1 MTIDPSL
8 PNGQD
13 IPLDPAMPDD
23 PYEVYTPQHRTLI
36 RRWFDWLLPRK
47 GWVFALALVWLV
59 AGIATFLNLKRD
71 LFPDLTLPSLSLLIQ
86 SPGRAASEL
95 ELTVAQPVEQ
105 AVGGLPGVKRVI
117 TTVQA
122 EVVQVVVAFEGDT
135 DPWRA
140 RQLVA
145 ERLSGVIG
153 NFPAGTRPPLMS
165 SAAGRLQE
173 IQEIVLEG
181 PSIDPM
187 RLRDHTEKV
196 LVPRLQAVRGV
207 ARVERLGGEERQ
219 LQVTL
224 DPERMR
230 LQGVSLDQ
238 VADAMNGSAQDTAA
252 GIMEI
257 QDKGW
262 FMTVGSLAATPEEIR
277 HLPLKTH
284 RGMVQLGDVADVR
297 EGPAFRRGLARHEG
311 HEDVSLRVVKQ
322 PTADVLSTAIEV
334 RKALDELRKGLPE
347 GMSLTLMYDQGNLVT
362 HALNGV
368 TVALLLGGIFV
379 ALVLILLLGN
389 FRAALLV
396 IVTLPLATFGA
407 AIPLQAMGMGLNA
420 MTLGGLAIS
429 VGLLVDAAVI
439 MVENLAHRLHQHRD
453 HIEPR
458 RVALT
463 RAAAEVGVPIL
474 TAVLVILAVFIPL
487 LAIGGLAGRLYAPLA
502 VAVASAMTLS
512 LILSFTL
519 VPALVERFLP
529 PGTSLE
535 EPRFVVAIK
544 RFYKPRL
551 EWAMRHGAIVRGL
564 ALGLTIPSIWLAVNL
579 GSNFLPKLDE
589 GALMLNSRLPA
600 ETSLAAVDEA
610 NIQLEQKLAKV
621 SGVASVYRR
630 TGRGEL
636 TEDPMPHT
644 ISDVLVIL
652 DGKRNTKAVE
662 RDVAEAIE
670 DLPYPIELTTPMQMR
685 ISEGIGGTP
694 ADLQVKLF
702 NPDLDALQAKLPE
715 IQEMLSKVE
724 GVASVSPDGGG
735 PLPKWRIVPDEDALR
750 RLNVPRTLVAQTLKA
765 SLQGLE
771 TETRFDGPQRIE
783 RILRFP
789 NDGRVSP
796 EKLKRLPIVL
806 EDGRIV
812 ELGQVTRFD
821 ETVTPSLIRREATQR
836 RLAVNLRTKGDLG
849 GTATRVEKAMAAM
862 ELPKGTVVKIGGQIE
877 EARETQKRLRVAI
890 AVALALVVGL
900 LYMAL
905 GRWREVLVVTATL
918 PDAFAGGLF
927 ALWLAGETW
936 NISSIVG
943 MIGLF
948 GVAVQNSLVLIIQA
962 KHLMA
967 EGMPFAEAIREA
979 SIGRV
984 RPKLMTAGAAI
995 LGLMPMLFGIGG
1007 SELER
1012 PLAIV
1017 MVGGLVTSTLFTLL
1031 ALPSFYAWVGKPKE
1045 AP

>member
-1 MTIDPSL
+1 
-8 PNGQD
+8 
-13 IPLDPAMPDD
+13 
-23 PYEVYTPQHRTLI
+23 
-36 RRWFDWLLPRK
+36 
-47 GWVFALALVWLV
+47 
-59 AGIATFLNLKRD
+59 
-71 LFPDLTLPSLSLLIQ
+71 
-86 SPGRAASEL
+86 
-95 ELTVAQPVEQ
+95 
-105 AVGGLPGVKRVI
+105 
-117 TTVQA
+117 
-122 EVVQVVVAFEGDT
+122 
-135 DPWRA
+135 
-140 RQLVA
+140 
-145 ERLSGVIG
+145 
-153 NFPAGTRPPLMS
+153 
-165 SAAGRLQE
+165 
-173 IQEIVLEG
+173 
-181 PSIDPM
+181 
-187 RLRDHTEKV
+187 
-196 LVPRLQAVRGV
+196 
-207 ARVERLGGEERQ
+207 
-219 LQVTL
+219 
-224 DPERMR
+224 
-230 LQGVSLDQ
+230 
-238 VADAMNGSAQDTAA
+238 
-252 GIMEI
+252 
-257 QDKGW
+257 
-262 FMTVGSLAATPEEIR
+262 
-277 HLPLKTH
+277 
-284 RGMVQLGDVADVR
+284 
-297 EGPAFRRGLARHEG
+297 
-311 HEDVSLRVVKQ
+311 
-322 PTADVLSTAIEV
+322 
-334 RKALDELRKGLPE
+334 
-347 GMSLTLMYDQGNLVT
+347 
-362 HALNGV
+362 
-368 TVALLLGGIFV
+368 
-379 ALVLILLLGN
+379 
-389 FRAALLV
+389 
-396 IVTLPLATFGA
+396 
-407 AIPLQAMGMGLNA
+407 
-420 MTLGGLAIS
+420 
-429 VGLLVDAAVI
+429 
-439 MVENLAHRLHQHRD
+439 
-453 HIEPR
+453 
-458 RVALT
+458 
-463 RAAAEVGVPIL
+463 
-474 TAVLVILAVFIPL
+474 
-487 LAIGGLAGRLYAPLA
+487 
-502 VAVASAMTLS
+502 
-512 LILSFTL
+512 
-519 VPALVERFLP
+519 
-529 PGTSLE
+529 
-535 EPRFVVAIK
+535 
-544 RFYKPRL
+544 
-551 EWAMRHGAIVRGL
+551 
-564 ALGLTIPSIWLAVNL
+564 
-579 GSNFLPKLDE
+579 
-589 GALMLNSRLPA
+589 MLNSRLPA

-702 NPDLDALQAKLPE
+702 NPDLDALQAQLPE

-821 ETVTPSLIRREATQR
+821 ETTTPSLIRREAAQR

-905 GRWREVLVVTATL
+905 GRWREVLVVIATL

-967 EGMPFAEAIREA
+967 GGMPFAEAIREA

-984 RPKLMTAGAAI
+984 RPKLMTAGSAI

-1017 MVGGLVTSTLFTLL
+1017 MVGGLITSTLFTLL